1 MNQLL
6 EINIECP
13 VSANDLIRANPGI
26 HWHISPGIGQGNI
39 GRVVADV
46 LLSAVEGCE
55 CQPGGEGAVGNDSGT

>member
-1 MNQLL
+1 MNELL

-13 VSANDLIRANPGI
+13 VSANDLVRANSGI
-26 HWHISPGIGQGNI
+26 CWHISPGIGQGNI
-39 GRVVADV
+39 GGVVADV